1 MTKVTTNISFSQI
14 LFILLVFFVSAL
26 IFFYLG
32 AKFGSRILNVSGDAV
47 QDSIL
52 PDEHL
57 SQEINEILK
66 SKNHDFVF
74 ENVLQG
80 QTSVKTEVKLEV
92 KPEVKPAVKPEV
104 KSEKRVVAAP
114 KKASEIKKEVPPIA
128 VKYEEPVVIDLSAE
142 PKYRLQ
148 LGSFASKKDAEEAQ
162 LLWQKRGFD
171 VGVVST
177 EVAGKGTW
185 FRLNV
190 GGYPDLETVKQAQ
203 VTVMSQYQE
212 NAKIIA
218 VQ

>member
-14 LFILLVFFVSAL
+14 LFILLVFFVAAL

-32 AKFGSRILNVSGDAV
+32 AKFGSRILNVSGDV
-47 QDSIL
+47 VEDSIL

-80 QTSVKTEVKLEV
+80 QALV
-92 KPEVKPAVKPEV
+92 KPEKK
-104 KSEKRVVAAP
+104 VVTP
-114 KKASEIKKEVPPIA
+114 PVVKKAVEVKKEVPPIA

-148 LGSFASKKDAEEAQ
+148 LGSFASKKDAQDAQ